1 LKVSTARR
9 GRGSIP
15 GLRAIGFG
23 GDYNPDQ
30 WPEDVWAEDV
40 RLMGAAGV
48 NRISLGIFSWARLEP
63 TPGEYDFDWMDRL
76 LALLADG
83 GVSVNLATPTASP
96 PPWLARLDPT
106 SLPETADGVRLWPG
120 SRRHYCPHNQTYRER
135 AAAMARKL
143 AERYGDQPTV
153 AMWHVDN
160 EYACHFAE
168 CFCDA
173 SAAAF
178 RLWLE
183 ARYGTLVRL
192 NEAWGT
198 AFWSQ
203 HYGDWAEIQPPRTT
217 PTFPNPTQQLD
228 WRRFCSDSW
237 LDCFDEQA
245 AILRE
250 VGPEIP
256 ITTNFM
262 GFHEPLDYWRWA
274 AHEDVVSN
282 DSYPDTSDPEWMIEG
297 AMVSDLTRSLGA
309 GRPWVLM
316 EQAPGIVNWR
326 DVNATKR
333 PGVMRLGSY
342 QAIARGAD
350 AVLFFQ
356 WRASVAGAEK
366 FHSAMLPHG
375 GVETR
380 TWREI
385 SDLGGE
391 LARLGA
397 LVGSRVEAD
406 VAILFDWESW
416 WALELP
422 GKPSNALRFM
432 PEVRRHYA
440 ALHRAGTTVDFAHP
454 AADLSHYQLV
464 VAPNLYLL
472 EQPAIDNLQRFVEG
486 GGTLVLGPFSG
497 IVDGDEHV
505 WPGAWPGA
513 LRSLLG
519 LRIEE
524 VAPLQVGERTSVRA
538 ADGREF
544 PARTWAEVIRLEG
557 AEPLAEFTADFYA
570 GGPAIARRLVGD
582 GQAIYVGTVL
592 EDAGLEWLLE
602 IAAAAAG
609 FERNTRPLLGVEI
622 VHRRTE
628 HDRFQFIL
636 NYGASEVRAAIDA
649 PGVDLLTG
657 RECEGSVAV
666 PAGGVAIV
674 RSSLADA

>member
-1 LKVSTARR
+1 MN
-9 GRGSIP
+9 IP
-15 GLRAIGFG
+15 HMIYG

-30 WPEDVWAEDV
+30 WPEEVWLDDV
-40 RLMGAAGV
+40 RLMQAAGV
-48 NRISLGIFSWARLEP
+48 NLVSVGIFSWARLEP
-63 TPGEYDFDWMDRL
+63 MAGEYDFGWMDRL
-76 LALLADG
+76 LDLLSDH

-96 PPWLARLDPT
+96 PPWLARLDPM
-106 SLPETADGVRLWPG
+106 SLPLTADGVRLGPG
-120 SRRHYCPHNQTYRER
+120 SRRHYCPHSATYRER
-135 AAAMARKL
+135 AAAIARKL
-143 AERYGDQPTV
+143 AERYGGHPAV
-153 AMWHVDN
+153 VMWHVDN
-160 EYACHFAE
+160 EYSCHFSE
-168 CFCDA
+168 CFCEV

-178 RLWLE
+178 RMWLD
-183 ARYGTLVRL
+183 ARYGTLERL

-203 HYGDWAEIQPPRTT
+203 HYGEWAEIQPPRTA
-217 PTFPNPTQQLD
+217 PTYVNPTQQLD
-228 WRRFCSDSW
+228 WRRFSSDSW
-237 LDCFDEQA
+237 LVCFDEQA
-245 AILRE
+245 AILRD
-250 VGPEIP
+250 VAPEIP

-274 AHEDVVSN
+274 AHEDVVAN

-297 AMVSDLTRSLGA
+297 AMVSDLMRSLGA

-316 EQAPGIVNWR
+316 EQAPGLVNWR

-356 WRASVAGAEK
+356 WRASLAGAEK

-385 SDLGGE
+385 SALGGE
-391 LARLGA
+391 LARLDT

-422 GKPSNALRFM
+422 GKPSNALRLM

-440 ALHRAGTTVDFAHP
+440 ALYRAGTTVDFAHP
-454 AADLSHYQLV
+454 AADLSRYRLA
-464 VAPNLYLL
+464 VAPNLYSL
-472 EQPAIDNLQRFVEG
+472 EQPAIDNLERYVER
-486 GGTLVLGPFSG
+486 GGTLVVGPFSG
-497 IVDGDEHV
+497 IVDRDEHV

-513 LRSLLG
+513 LRALLG

-524 VAPLQVGERTSVRA
+524 VAPLQVGERTSIRA

-544 PARTWAEVIRLEG
+544 PATTWADVIRLEG
-557 AEPLAEFTADFYA
+557 AEPMAEFAADFYA
-570 GGPAIARRLVGD
+570 GGPAIARRSVGQ
-582 GQAIYVGTVL
+582 GEAIYVGTVL
-592 EDAGLEWLLE
+592 EEAGLEWLLE

-609 FERNTRPLLGVEI
+609 LERRTRPLREVEI
-622 VHRRTE
+622 LHRRNE
-628 HDRFQFIL
+628 HGRFQFIL
-636 NYGASEVRAAIDA
+636 NHGASEFRADIDA

-657 RECEGSVAV
+657 RQCEGSVAV
-666 PAGGVAIV
+666 RAGGVAIV
-674 RSSLADA
+674 RSSLPDA